1 MTNENDETPAGSAG
15 PYTPEQHAAW
25 TEQRDRRKS
34 QVGLYYGLGP
44 EPEYG
49 TAQWFDWIESLY
61 QNHDWKIVPRDWKPG
76 DPTAEDL
83 ECEAIRKADEA
94 LARII
99 ESSRGGRST

>member
-1 MTNENDETPAGSAG
+1 MWLRRPLPMANENDKTPDEPAGNDNGRRRA
-15 PYTPEQHAAW
+15 QVAAYF
-25 TEQRDRRKS
+25 
-34 QVGLYYGLGP
+34 GMGP

-49 TAQWFDWIESLY
+49 TAAWFDWVESLY
-61 QNHDWKIVPRDWKPG
+61 QNHDWKKVPRDWKPG

-83 ECEAIRKADEA
+83 KSEAIRKANEA